1 MLNRLVKLTLREEK
15 ANDFLVLFKEVK
27 GKIKAFEGCL
37 HLELWQCSDEKNIF
51 FTFSIWKD
59 KTYLDLYRKSNLFAK
74 TWKNAK
80 LCFAEK
86 AEVWS
91 SIKVEND

>member
-15 ANDFLVLFKEVK
+15 ANDFVVLFKEVK

-37 HLELWQCSDEKNIF
+37 HLELWQCSGEKNIF
-51 FTFSIWKD
+51 FTFSIWKN
-59 KTYLDLYRKSNLFAK
+59 KTCLDNYRNSNLFAK

-86 AEVWS
+86 AKVWS
-91 SIKVEND
+91 FTKIEDV